1 LPTVGKVE
9 GIQKTAPPAAWIG
22 CRTRGDGWNS
32 CIRSDCDILVDSFLK
47 DSNVDVRSLLVL
59 LLRALLLETVAFMT
73 NDDLAERVASIAAL
87 ADPIRRDLY
96 FYVTAQPTPV
106 SRDRASDAL
115 GIARH
120 TAKFHLDKLTEEGLL
135 DIEFKRLTERRGPGA
150 GRPTKLYRRS
160 SRQLSVTLPERRYDL
175 AAQLLASAVEVTADG
190 TLINDSLKVA
200 AADSGR
206 SVGDQARAAA
216 GPQASRE
223 RLLDCTCEALSEC
236 GYAPRRTGSTIVLS
250 NCPFDTLAREHTQ
263 LICGMNLAMLA
274 AVIEQVQET
283 ALSARL
289 EPATNRCCVVL
300 DAS

>member
-1 LPTVGKVE
+1 
-9 GIQKTAPPAAWIG
+9 
-22 CRTRGDGWNS
+22 
-32 CIRSDCDILVDSFLK
+32 
-47 DSNVDVRSLLVL
+47 
-59 LLRALLLETVAFMT
+59 LLLETVAFMT

-96 FYVTAQPTPV
+96 FYVTAQPAPV

-150 GRPTKLYRRS
+150 GRPTKLYQRS

-175 AAQLLASAVEVTADG
+175 A
-190 TLINDSLKVA
+190 
-200 AADSGR
+200 
-206 SVGDQARAAA
+206 GDQARAAA

-236 GYAPRRTGSTIVLS
+236 GYAPRRTGRTIVLS
-250 NCPFDTLAREHTQ
+250 NCPFDTLASEHTQ